1 MTSLLLAKATLT
13 ISKDS
18 AVVYAAFITGAVG
31 ITAAVTTGIF
41 AVRNEKSRQRHA
53 DMTKTL
59 ELAEARTAARHTV
72 LRLTAADFATTAV
85 DLAEHVSAVTRDPN
99 RQGWRRRRPSSDAVS
114 RLWTA
119 NGNLRK
125 QYQALLLISESPDVQ
140 KNARRVLRAAWNER
154 QQALGKSRKHERLLG
169 SDAAPIK
176 EMRANLRPFVAAVRS
191 ELGVEG
197 ELAPD
202 LED

>member
-1 MTSLLLAKATLT
+1 MTSLLQAKATLA
-13 ISKDS
+13 ISKDA

-53 DMTKTL
+53 DTTKTQ

-85 DLAEHVSAVTRDPN
+85 ELAEHASAITRDPTN
-99 RQGWRRRRPSSDAVS
+99 SDAVGL
-114 RLWTA
+114 LWTA

-125 QYQALLLISESPDVQ
+125 QYQALLISESTDVQ
-140 KNARRVLRAAWNER
+140 ETARRVLRAAWNER
-154 QQALGKSRKHERLLG
+154 QQALGKERKHNRLLS

-202 LED
+202 LDDQ